1 MLTEFGVPCN
11 DIPCMAVKEA
21 TEITDRVKK
30 RNLYRPS
37 ELALREIRRYRRRPR
52 PSSSL

>member
-1 MLTEFGVPCN
+1 
-11 DIPCMAVKEA
+11 MAVKEA
-21 TEITDRVKK
+21 TEITDTVKK